1 MILLIFRWRN
11 LKFLNLKVLTKASL
25 STCDGPKWELWH
37 VYPNPSIL
45 LRYIYFNKMSS
56 YQLLCK
62 SRQLPS
68 TSSGSAAAEVN
79 HSLTYLK
86 AWASY
91 TISKIY
97 FQFHC
102 HLEKLSSYQRCL
114 LDWKETSFRC
124 WVPPDSSQHELASGG
139 LGINPNN

>member
-45 LRYIYFNKMSS
+45 LRYLYLTKCPPINYFVSPDN
-56 YQLLCK
+56 
-62 SRQLPS
+62 PS

-114 LDWKETSFRC
+114 LGWKETSFRG